1 MIRYFKDK
9 YAIAGFETLVKLYKY
24 DDQRNDQGLD
34 GKKFVQVIEFGAYEI
49 GVRLQTYTDSI
60 SPYDLDEMDEID
72 EWYFKHAL
80 SYIEQTKKIVQ
91 DVYID
96 YAQE

>member
-24 DDQRNDQGLD
+24 DDQRNCPEYD
-34 GKKFVQVIEFGAYEI
+34 GKNIVQVIEFGSYEI
-49 GVRLQTYTDSI
+49 GVRLQTYTDFI
-60 SPYDLDEMDEID
+60 DPYDLDEMDEVE
-72 EWYFKHAL
+72 EWYYNHAL

-96 YAQE
+96 YVQE

>member
-24 DDQRNDQGLD
+24 DDQRNDPEHD
-34 GKKFVQVIEFGAYEI
+34 GKKFVQVIEFGSYEI
-49 GVRLQTYTDSI
+49 GVRLQTYTDI
-60 SPYDLDEMDEID
+60 IDPYDLEEMDEVE
-72 EWYFKHAL
+72 EWYFNHAL
-80 SYIEQTKKIVQ
+80 SYIEQTKKIVK

-96 YAQE
+96 FAQE